1 MMAPKVLRLRSSSQM
16 REVNTHGAA
25 GGRAWLNPSVCV
37 RTIGTRCR
45 REVNR
50 QGSEVEIWRVTPGY
64 GRDADRQTDRQ
75 ICIYQNRD
83 SVLQIE
89 NNYCY
94 CPRWNAFERCSQ
106 FVLSFFYEIAVGVGG
121 SHERDQSAPT
131 QTVPHQVGFGSNRD
145 CGINKVSWAPH
156 DDGLG

>member
-106 FVLSFFYEIAVGVGG
+106 FVLSSFFVMLQPVSSFTAKPNLL
-121 SHERDQSAPT
+121 QSTRRPKICSA
-131 QTVPHQVGFGSNRD
+131 NRYTP
-145 CGINKVSWAPH
+145 SLLSLSTHLSP
-156 DDGLG
+156 

>member
-1 MMAPKVLRLRSSSQM
+1 MLQGAAASLCDGLMMAPKVLRLRSSSQM

-106 FVLSFFYEIAVGVGG
+106 FVLSFFFVKSQLELMGATRETSRHRHRRHPDGG
-121 SHERDQSAPT
+121 FWLRP
-131 QTVPHQVGFGSNRD
+131 RLR
-145 CGINKVSWAPH
+145 C
-156 DDGLG
+156 